1 MGMTEPYLRKH
12 YSKYMNRLAT
22 DELLKVNRN
31 LGIKGKVFDGDDFI
45 IKDVELEGS

>member
-1 MGMTEPYLRKH
+1 
-12 YSKYMNRLAT
+12 MNRLST